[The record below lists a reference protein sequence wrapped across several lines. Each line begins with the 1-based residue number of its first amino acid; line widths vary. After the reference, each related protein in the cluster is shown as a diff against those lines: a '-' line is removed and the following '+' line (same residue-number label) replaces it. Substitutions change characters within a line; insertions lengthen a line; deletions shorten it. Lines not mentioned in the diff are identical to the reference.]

1 MNNINALIVDDE
13 KPAREK
19 IRTFLKEESFI
30 SSIFEAKNGV
40 EAVEMIKQGKADIVF
55 LDIQMPGM
63 NGFEVI
69 EKVGAENMPIIVFVT
84 AYDEY
89 AIQAFE
95 VQAVD
100 YLLKPFDQKR
110 FRKSLNRA
118 LEQKELKNKNVF
130 VIKKLLEEI
139 KKEREYLRK
148 ILVKKGQSSF
158 FVDTDEIVYIAA
170 EKEYITLYTEKESHL
185 VRETMK
191 RMERHLNPAK
201 FARVHRSFIVNIDY
215 IKEIQPWFHG
225 DKIIVMK
232 NGKELKLS
240 RRFRDRLFK
249 LNDKF

>member
-1 MNNINALIVDDE
+1 MNNISALIVDDE

-19 IRTFLKEESFI
+19 IKTFLKEESFI

-40 EAVEMIKQGKADIVF
+40 EAVEIIKRGKADIVF
-55 LDIQMPGM
+55 LDIQMPGI

-69 EKVGAENMPIIVFVT
+69 EKVGVENMPIIVFVT

-110 FRKSLNRA
+110 FRRSLNRA
-118 LEQKELKNKNVF
+118 LEQRELKNKNVF

-139 KKEREYLRK
+139 KKERKYLRK
-148 ILVKKGQSSF
+148 ILVKKGQGSLF
-158 FVDTDEIVYIAA
+158 LDTDEIFYIAA
-170 EKEYITLYTEKESHL
+170 EKEYIMLYTEKESYL
-185 VRETMK
+185 VRGTMK
-191 RMERHLNPAK
+191 KMEQHLNPK
-201 FARVHRSFIVNIDY
+201 RFARVHRSFIVNIDY

-232 NGKELKLS
+232 NGKELKFS
-240 RRFRDRLFK
+240 RRFRSRLFK

>member
-30 SSIFEAKNGV
+30 SSIFEAETGV
-40 EAVEMIKQGKADIVF
+40 EAVEMIKQGKADIIF

-63 NGFEVI
+63 TGFEVI
-69 EKVGAENMPIIVFVT
+69 ERVGVENMPIIVFVT

-100 YLLKPFDQKR
+100 YLLKPFDHRR
-110 FRKSLNRA
+110 FRKSFNRA
-118 LEQKELKNKNVF
+118 LEQIELKNKNVF

-158 FVDTDEIVYIAA
+158 FVDTDEIVHIAA
-170 EKEYITLYTEKESHL
+170 EKEYITLYTEKESYL

-191 RMERHLNPAK
+191 RMELHLNPAK
-201 FARVHRSFIVNIDY
+201 FVRIHRSLIVNIDY

-240 RRFRDRLFK
+240 RRFRDRLFQ

>member
-1 MNNINALIVDDE
+1 MNNISALIVDDE

-19 IRTFLKEESFI
+19 IKTFLKEESFI
-30 SSIFEAKNGV
+30 SSIFEANNGV

-63 NGFEVI
+63 TGFEVI

-84 AYDEY
+84 AYEEY
-89 AIQAFE
+89 AIRAFE

-118 LEQKELKNKNVF
+118 LEQKELENKNVF

-148 ILVKKGQSSF
+148 ILVKKEKGSF
-158 FVDTDEIVYIAA
+158 LLDTDEIFYIAA
-170 EKEYITLYTEKESHL
+170 EREYIMIYTEKESYL
-185 VRETMK
+185 VRGTMK
-191 RMERHLNPAK
+191 RMERQLNPAK
-201 FARVHRSFIVNIDY
+201 FVRIHRSIIVNIDY

-225 DKIIVMK
+225 DKIVVME

>member
-19 IRTFLKEESFI
+19 IRTFLKEESFV
-30 SSIFEAKNGV
+30 SSIFEAKNGS
-40 EAVEMIKQGKADIVF
+40 EAVEMIKQGEADIVF

-69 EKVGAENMPIIVFVT
+69 EKVGAENMPIIIFVT

-95 VQAVD
+95 VQALD
-100 YLLKPFDQKR
+100 YLLKPFDQQR

-118 LEQKELKNKNVF
+118 LEQREIKNKNVL
-130 VIKKLLEEI
+130 VIKKLLEGI

-148 ILVKKGQSSF
+148 ILTKKGEKSF
-158 FVDTDEIVYIAA
+158 FLDTDEIFYIAA
-170 EKEYITLYTEKESHL
+170 EKEYIMLYTEKESYL
-185 VRETMK
+185 IRNTMK
-191 RMERHLNPAK
+191 KMEQHLNPKK
-201 FARVHRSFIVNIDY
+201 FVRVHRSFIVNIDY

-225 DKIIVMK
+225 DKVIVME